1 MICIGLDVH
10 KKNTVVVW
18 TDTETGELSEP
29 YSMSTAQVV
38 EGLVALQGAKR
49 VVMEASDTSFF
60 LARELKSC
68 TVEVVVVDAYKA
80 HRLMEA
86 CQGAKTDKLDAT
98 TLAVLLGQGYLN
110 SAVVWV
116 CDDYIHQL
124 RELTRYR
131 QELTKD
137 STRVRNRIRG
147 LLRRQSLVCPYSDL
161 MGKGAGKW
169 LHQASKALPERV
181 RRILEGMLVDLTA
194 QAERLQ
200 QVTEAIA
207 AEAQA
212 NVLATLLQTVPGIGP
227 LLALTIVAEI
237 GDIRRFETAQ
247 KLRGYSG
254 LVPMVRQSGE
264 HRYTGPLKKRG
275 NHRLRWALVMAAGHF
290 AASTTTRTLSLTR
303 RYRHHVYQHGPN
315 PAKVARARRLV
326 DIIFAMLRDKTVF
339 DSARYLIPDVA

>member
-18 TDTETGELSEP
+18 SDTETGELSEP
-29 YSMSTAQVV
+29 YSMSTGQVV

-68 TVEVVVVDAYKA
+68 GVEVVVVDAYKA

-86 CQGAKTDKLDAT
+86 CPGAKTDKLDAT
-98 TLAVLLGQGYLN
+98 TLAVLLGQGYLD

-124 RELTRYR
+124 RELTRYQ

-137 STRVRNRIRG
+137 STTVRNRIRG
-147 LLRRQSLVCPYSDL
+147 LLRRQGLVCPYSDL
-161 MGKGAGKW
+161 LGKAAGKW
-169 LHQASKALPERV
+169 LKQATQGMPERV
-181 RRILEGMLVDLTA
+181 RRILEGMLVDLAA

-227 LLALTIVAEI
+227 LLGLTIVYCRAHLLI
-237 GDIRRFETAQ
+237 HSSI
-247 KLRGYSG
+247 
-254 LVPMVRQSGE
+254 
-264 HRYTGPLKKRG
+264 KRML
-275 NHRLRWALVMAAGHF
+275 NHL
-290 AASTTTRTLSLTR
+290 
-303 RYRHHVYQHGPN
+303 
-315 PAKVARARRLV
+315 
-326 DIIFAMLRDKTVF
+326 
-339 DSARYLIPDVA
+339 